1 MATMRSCFWQ
11 RSVAGRKKIMKK
23 SFLFTM
29 AAILAFAF
37 AGCATTSGASSS
49 SSSSSSSSNASSGSS
64 TAKKALVNAI
74 TEAGK
79 NTWYK
84 KTSGNYVYYILYSDS
99 AVTSGVR
106 SDVTI
111 NKGLTIL
118 ATTSSANPINGLTST
133 TFAVKSFGQ
142 TATESADGTSQ
153 TFTLNDGAWSYFYT
167 KNSSS
172 MTALSSL
179 PDQLKAANSS
189 KYSNVTH
196 LSTVK
201 INWKQILVNYLEGS
215 L

>member
-1 MATMRSCFWQ
+1 
-11 RSVAGRKKIMKK
+11 MKK
-23 SFLFTM
+23 SFLFAM
-29 AAILAFAF
+29 AALATLAF

-49 SSSSSSSSNASSGSS
+49 STKTSSGSSSGSS
-64 TAKKALVNAI
+64 TAKKVLVNAL

-79 NTWYK
+79 NTWFK

-118 ATTSSANPINGLTST
+118 VTTSSANPINGLTSS

-142 TATESADGTSQ
+142 TATESDGASSQ
-153 TFTLNDGAWSYFYT
+153 TFTLNDGAWTYFYT
-167 KNSSS
+167 KNSSTI
-172 MTALSSL
+172 TALSSL
-179 PDQLKAANSS
+179 PDQLKASNSS
-189 KYSNVTH
+189 RYTNVTQ
-196 LSTVK
+196 LSTVNL
-201 INWKQILVNYLEGS
+201 NWKQVLLNYLEGT

>member
-1 MATMRSCFWQ
+1 MIKNCFSQ
-11 RSVAGRKKIMKK
+11 HSVAGRNIFMKK
-23 SFLFTM
+23 SFLFAM
-29 AAILAFAF
+29 AALAAFTF
-37 AGCATTSGASSS
+37 AGCATTSGTSSS
-49 SSSSSSSSNASSGSS
+49 SSSSTKTSSGSSSGSS
-64 TAKKALVNAI
+64 TAKKALVNAL

-142 TATESADGTSQ
+142 TTTESDGTSSQ
-153 TFTLNDGAWSYFYT
+153 TFTLNDGAWTYFYT
-167 KNSSS
+167 KNSST

-179 PDQLKAANSS
+179 PDQLKASNSS
-189 KYSNVTH
+189 RYTNVTH
-196 LSTVK
+196 LSTVNL
-201 INWKQILVNYLEGS
+201 NWKQILVNYLEGT

>member
-1 MATMRSCFWQ
+1 MATMKNCFWQ
-11 RSVAGRKKIMKK
+11 SSVAGRKIFMKK
-23 SFLFTM
+23 SFLFAMTAL
-29 AAILAFAF
+29 AALAF

-49 SSSSSSSSNASSGSS
+49 STKTSSGSSSGSS
-64 TAKKALVNAI
+64 TAKKVLVNAL

-118 ATTSSANPINGLTST
+118 VTTSSANPINGLAST

-142 TATESADGTSQ
+142 TATESDGTSSQ
-153 TFTLNDGAWSYFYT
+153 TFTLNDGAWTYFYT
-167 KNSSS
+167 KNAST

-179 PDQLKAANSS
+179 PDQLKVSNSS
-189 KYSNVTH
+189 RYTNVTH
-196 LSTVK
+196 LSTVNL
-201 INWKQILVNYLEGS
+201 NWKQILVNYLEGS

>member
-1 MATMRSCFWQ
+1 
-11 RSVAGRKKIMKK
+11 MKK
-23 SFLFTM
+23 SFLFAM
-29 AAILAFAF
+29 AAVAALAFV
-37 AGCATTSGASSS
+37 GCATTSGTTSSSSSSSASSS
-49 SSSSSSSSNASSGSS
+49 SSSSSSGTT
-64 TAKKALVNAI
+64 TAKQTAINAL
-74 TEAGK
+74 TGAGK

-99 AVTSGVR
+99 SVTSGVR
-106 SDVTI
+106 SDVAI

-142 TATESADGTSQ
+142 TTTESDGTSSQ
-153 TFTLNDGAWSYFYT
+153 TFTLNDGAWSYFYA
-167 KNSSS
+167 KNSST

-189 KYSNVTH
+189 KYTNVTH
-196 LSTVK
+196 LSTVNL
-201 INWKQILVNYLEGS
+201 NWKQVLVNYLEGT